1 MNAMEQFKRQQY
13 LNLET
18 FRKSGVSMQTPVWFV
33 QDGEILY
40 VSTMANSG
48 KVKRIRNNGR
58 VNVVACKMNGKVSG
72 PWIPAQ
78 ALEITDPE
86 IVTKVNRLLD
96 KKYGLMKK
104 LFDNQHTKKGSRDT
118 ILEIKLNE

>member
-1 MNAMEQFKRQQY
+1 MHWRQFKHQQY

-18 FRKSGVSMQTPVWFV
+18 FRKSGESMKTPVWFV

-48 KVKRIRNNGR
+48 KVKRIRNNGQ
-58 VNVVACKMNGKVSG
+58 VNMAACKMNGKVAGHGSQRRRARLPIRRYG
-72 PWIPAQ
+72 RKQ
-78 ALEITDPE
+78 
-86 IVTKVNRLLD
+86 VNLLD

-104 LFDNQHTKKGSRDT
+104 LFDKQRAKKGCKTPSWRSS
-118 ILEIKLNE
+118 